1 MEKVYVVQV
10 EWTNE
15 GKYEDHYDASEIVAV
30 VKTEEKAS
38 EMCKRLRREKLAQLL
53 ADEPDNAYDLID
65 NDDLLGEVCAL
76 HVNGHWLF
84 DSTGTYYWW
93 YKSYDV
99 IGS

>member
-38 EMCKRLRREKLAQLL
+38 KMCKRLRREKLAQLL

-76 HVNGHWLF
+76 HVNSHWLF
-84 DSTGTYYWW
+84 DATGTYYWW
-93 YKSYDV
+93 YKSCDV